1 MTRTRRSVASLA
13 AASLLTAVATTLGTS
28 PASAA
33 TSFHTVC
40 KHLTETNEWEA
51 IAYDQDDHYVG
62 LALFDSD
69 PMYGTP
75 GDALYATDS
84 RSDGWGVVAH
94 LSTGRTASTLGH
106 TAGYTAGPVTGDLP
120 EDHEYGLWVE
130 MVQAGGA
137 TRISLASCKA
147 MS

>member
-13 AASLLTAVATTLGTS
+13 AASLLTAVATMLGS
-28 PASAA
+28 GPASAA
-33 TSFHTVC
+33 TDFYTVC

-69 PMYGTP
+69 PMYGSP

-106 TAGYTAGPVTGDLP
+106 TAGYQAGPVTGDLP
-120 EDHEYGLWVE
+120 EDHKYGLWVE
-130 MVQAGGA
+130 MVHAGGD
-137 TRISLASCKA
+137 TRISLPSCDA
-147 MS
+147 WS